1 MGWVVGGRIAR
12 WRGCWS
18 IEWLGGGV
26 SSFTVWRLFFF
37 FFDDELGT
45 GTEVTSMYRFV
56 VVRGLLIL
64 NLLPHLFLG
73 VFPPPLFSFLC
84 RTAHLRISS
93 LLALLVALG
102 TFIAKQMATDGMI

>member
-1 MGWVVGGRIAR
+1 
-12 WRGCWS
+12 
-18 IEWLGGGV
+18 
-26 SSFTVWRLFFF
+26 
-37 FFDDELGT
+37 
-45 GTEVTSMYRFV
+45 MYRFV